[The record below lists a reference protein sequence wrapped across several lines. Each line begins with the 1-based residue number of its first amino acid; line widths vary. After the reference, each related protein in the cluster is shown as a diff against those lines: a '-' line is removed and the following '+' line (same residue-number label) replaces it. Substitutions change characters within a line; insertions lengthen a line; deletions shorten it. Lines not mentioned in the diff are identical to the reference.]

1 MPHEADH
8 EDPNWPSGLAS
19 GLGWTGVAESVV
31 FDCQSCG
38 ACCSYSAEWPRFS
51 TEDDAQLDRIPE
63 KFVSADLSGMRC
75 EGVRCS
81 ALSGEIGRHTA
92 CGIYELR
99 PDVCR
104 ACMPGGDD
112 CLMARAAHGL
122 PLVGLPL
129 EGGDCSPTP
138 LAPPQAARYLPRR
151 AGAAEDI

>member
-1 MPHEADH
+1 MPQDAGRRSIA
-8 EDPNWPSGLAS
+8 PAGLAGATDFLS
-19 GLGWTGVAESVV
+19 GDEDAGAAAI

-81 ALSGEIGRHTA
+81 ALTGEIGKHTA
-92 CGIYELR
+92 CGIYEIR
-99 PDVCR
+99 PDVCH

-112 CLMARAAHGL
+112 CLMARKAHGM
-122 PLVGLPL
+122 
-129 EGGDCSPTP
+129 PT
-138 LAPPQAARYLPRR
+138 
-151 AGAAEDI
+151 I